1 MTEDCTMAA
10 IALLTGASG
19 GVGLALAGE
28 LRREGWTVA
37 LVGRGLERLHAA
49 YGPEALC
56 IEADVST
63 PEGAQA
69 ALEQCRQQAGTPTAL
84 AHCAGTTLLAP
95 LHRTAPE
102 SYRACLSANLDS
114 AFFMLSAF
122 VEGLR
127 QAREPGA
134 AVFVSSVVARIGV
147 PNHEAIAAAKAGVEG
162 LVRSAAATYAP
173 SRIRINAVAP
183 GIMDTP
189 AVARIIGNEASR
201 AGAAKQY
208 PLPGIGDPAD
218 LARLMAWLLSDK
230 AGWITGQVWAMD
242 GGFSSVRPLVK

>member
-1 MTEDCTMAA
+1 MTA
-10 IALLTGASG
+10 IALVTGAG
-19 GVGLALAGE
+19 GGLGRALVEE

-37 LVGRGLERLHAA
+37 PVGRNRERLQAA
-49 YGPEALC
+49 LGATAPC

-63 PEGAQA
+63 PEGARA
-69 ALEQCRQQAGTPTAL
+69 AVEQCQQQVGLPTAL

-95 LHRTAPE
+95 LHRTPAE
-102 SYRACLSANLDS
+102 QYRACLTANLDS
-114 AFFMLSAF
+114 AFFMLGAF
-122 VEGLR
+122 VDALR
-127 QAREPGA
+127 EARQPGA
-134 AVFVSSVVARIGV
+134 AVLVSSVVARIGV
-147 PNHEAIAAAKAGVEG
+147 ANHEAIATAKAGVEG
-162 LVRSAAATYAP
+162 LARSAAATYAP
-173 SRIRINAVAP
+173 SRIRINTVAP

-189 AVARIIGNEASR
+189 AVARIIGTEAAR

>member
-1 MTEDCTMAA
+1 MA

-19 GVGLALAGE
+19 GVGQVLARE
-28 LRREGWTVA
+28 LRQEGWTVA
-37 LVGRGLERLHAA
+37 LVGRNLERLRAV
-49 YGPEALC
+49 YGAEAPC
-56 IEADVST
+56 IAADVST
-63 PEGAQA
+63 PEGARA
-69 ALEQCRQQAGTPTAL
+69 ALEQCQALVGLPTAL
-84 AHCAGTTLLAP
+84 AHCAGTTLLSP
-95 LHRTAPE
+95 LHRTPPE
-102 SYRACLSANLDS
+102 MYRACLSANLDS
-114 AFFMLSAF
+114 AFFTLGAF
-122 VEGLR
+122 VEALR

-134 AVFVSSVVARIGV
+134 AVLVSSVVARIGV
-147 PNHEAIAAAKAGVEG
+147 SNHEAIAAAKAGLEG

>member
-1 MTEDCTMAA
+1 MTV
-10 IALLTGASG
+10 IALVTGAG
-19 GVGLALAGE
+19 GGLGRALVEE

-37 LVGRGLERLHAA
+37 PVGRDRERLQAA
-49 YGPEALC
+49 FGATAPC

-63 PEGAQA
+63 PEGARA
-69 ALEQCRQQAGTPTAL
+69 AVEQCRQQVGLPTAL

-95 LHRTAPE
+95 LHRISSE
-102 SYRACLSANLDS
+102 QYRACLTANLDS
-114 AFFMLSAF
+114 AFFMLGAF
-122 VEGLR
+122 VDALR
-127 QAREPGA
+127 EARQPGA
-134 AVFVSSVVARIGV
+134 AVLVSSVVARIGV
-147 PNHEAIAAAKAGVEG
+147 ANHEAIAAAKAGVEG
-162 LVRSAAATYAP
+162 LARSAAATYAP

-189 AVARIIGNEASR
+189 AVARIIGNEAAR

>member
-1 MTEDCTMAA
+1 MTA

-19 GVGLALAGE
+19 GLGKALAAE
-28 LRREGWTVA
+28 LRRDGWTVVS
-37 LVGRGLERLHAA
+37 VGRDLERLRAA
-49 YGPEALC
+49 HGSDAPC

-63 PEGAQA
+63 PEGARA
-69 ALEQCRQQAGTPTAL
+69 ALANCRQQAGLPTAL

-95 LHRTAPE
+95 LHRTTPE
-102 SYRACLSANLDS
+102 SYRSCLTANLDS
-114 AFFMLSAF
+114 AFYMLGAF
-122 VEGLR
+122 VDALR
-127 QAREPGA
+127 EAREPGA
-134 AVFVSSVVARIGV
+134 AVLVSSVVARIGV
-147 PNHEAIAAAKAGVEG
+147 ANHEAIAAAKAGVEG
-162 LVRSAAATYAP
+162 LARAAAATYAS

-189 AVARIIGNEASR
+189 AVARIIGSDASR
-201 AGAAKQY
+201 AGAARQY

-242 GGFSSVRPLVK
+242 GGFSSIRPLVK

>member
-1 MTEDCTMAA
+1 MAA
-10 IALLTGASG
+10 IVLLTGASG
-19 GVGLALAGE
+19 GVGQVLARE
-28 LRREGWTVA
+28 LRQEGWTVA
-37 LVGRGLERLHAA
+37 LVGRNLERLRAV
-49 YGPEALC
+49 YGAEAPC
-56 IEADVST
+56 IAADVST
-63 PEGAQA
+63 PEGARA
-69 ALEQCRQQAGTPTAL
+69 ALEQCQALVGLPTAL
-84 AHCAGTTLLAP
+84 AHCAGTTLLSP
-95 LHRTAPE
+95 LHRTPPE
-102 SYRACLSANLDS
+102 MYRACLSANLDS
-114 AFFMLSAF
+114 AFFTLGAF
-122 VEGLR
+122 VEALR

-134 AVFVSSVVARIGV
+134 AVLVSSVVARIGV
-147 PNHEAIAAAKAGVEG
+147 SNHEAIAAAKAGLEG

>member
-1 MTEDCTMAA
+1 MAA

-19 GVGLALAGE
+19 GLGQALARE
-28 LRREGWTVA
+28 LRQEGWTVA
-37 LVGRGLERLHAA
+37 LVGRDLERLRAA
-49 YGPEALC
+49 YGAEAPC
-56 IEADVST
+56 IAADVST
-63 PEGAQA
+63 PEGAKR
-69 ALEQCRQQAGTPTAL
+69 ALEQCRELVGVPTAL
-84 AHCAGTTLLAP
+84 AHCAGTTLLSP
-95 LHRTAPE
+95 LHRTPPE
-102 SYRACLSANLDS
+102 MYRACLTANLDS
-114 AFFMLSAF
+114 AFFTLGAF
-122 VEGLR
+122 VDALR

-134 AVFVSSVVARIGV
+134 AVLVSSVVARIGV
-147 PNHEAIAAAKAGVEG
+147 SNHEAIAAAKAGLEG

-218 LARLMAWLLSDK
+218 LARLMAWLLSNK
-230 AGWITGQVWAMD
+230 ANWITGQVWAVD
-242 GGFSSVRPLVK
+242 GGFSSVRPFVK

>member
-1 MTEDCTMAA
+1 MTA

-19 GVGLALAGE
+19 GLGQALARE
-28 LRREGWTVA
+28 LRQEGWTVA
-37 LVGRGLERLHAA
+37 LVGRDLERLRAVYGAEAPCIAA
-49 YGPEALC
+49 D
-56 IEADVST
+56 IST
-63 PEGAQA
+63 SEGARA
-69 ALEQCRQQAGTPTAL
+69 ALEQCQALVGLPTAL
-84 AHCAGTTLLAP
+84 AHCAGTTLLSP
-95 LHRTAPE
+95 LHRTPPE
-102 SYRACLSANLDS
+102 MYRACLAANLDS
-114 AFFMLSAF
+114 AFFTLGAF
-122 VEGLR
+122 VEALR

-134 AVFVSSVVARIGV
+134 AVLVSSVVARIGV
-147 PNHEAIAAAKAGVEG
+147 SNHEAIAAAKAGLEG

-183 GIMDTP
+183 GIMDAP

-218 LARLMAWLLSDK
+218 LARLMAWLLSEK
-230 AGWITGQVWAMD
+230 AGWITGQVWAVD

>member
-1 MTEDCTMAA
+1 MTA
-10 IALLTGASG
+10 IALVTGAGG
-19 GVGLALAGE
+19 GVGRALVEE

-37 LVGRGLERLHAA
+37 PVGRNRERLQAA
-49 YGPEALC
+49 LGATAPC

-63 PEGAQA
+63 PEGARA
-69 ALEQCRQQAGTPTAL
+69 AVEQCQQQVGLPTAL

-95 LHRTAPE
+95 LHRTPAE
-102 SYRACLSANLDS
+102 QYRACLTANLDS
-114 AFFMLSAF
+114 AFFMLGAF
-122 VEGLR
+122 VDALR
-127 QAREPGA
+127 EARQPGA
-134 AVFVSSVVARIGV
+134 AVLVSSVVARIGV
-147 PNHEAIAAAKAGVEG
+147 ANHEAIAAAKAGVEG
-162 LVRSAAATYAP
+162 LARSAAATYAP

-189 AVARIIGNEASR
+189 AVARIIGTEAAR

>member
-1 MTEDCTMAA
+1 MAA
-10 IALLTGASG
+10 IALVTGASG
-19 GVGLALAGE
+19 GLGQAVARE
-28 LRREGWTVA
+28 LREQGWIVA
-37 LVGRGLERLHAA
+37 LVGRDLERLRAA
-49 YGPEALC
+49 FGAEAAC
-56 IEADVST
+56 IAADVST
-63 PEGAQA
+63 PDGARA
-69 ALEQCRQQAGTPTAL
+69 AVEQCQQRVGLPTAL

-102 SYRACLSANLDS
+102 MYRSCLTANLDS
-114 AFFMLSAF
+114 AFFTLGAF
-122 VEGLR
+122 MDALR
-127 QAREPGA
+127 EARQPGA
-134 AVFVSSVVARIGV
+134 AVLVSSVVARIGV
-147 PNHEAIAAAKAGVEG
+147 ANHEAIAAAKAGVEG

-173 SRIRINAVAP
+173 SRIRVNAVAP

-189 AVARIIGNEASR
+189 AVARIIGTEAAR

>member
-1 MTEDCTMAA
+1 MTA
-10 IALLTGASG
+10 IALVTGASG
-19 GVGLALAGE
+19 GLGQAVARE
-28 LRREGWTVA
+28 LREQGWTVA
-37 LVGRGLERLHAA
+37 LVGRDLARLRAA
-49 YGPEALC
+49 FGAEAAC
-56 IEADVST
+56 IAADVST
-63 PEGAQA
+63 PDGARTA
-69 ALEQCRQQAGTPTAL
+69 VAQCQRELGLPTAL

-102 SYRACLSANLDS
+102 MYRSCLTANLDS
-114 AFFMLSAF
+114 AFFTLGAF
-122 VEGLR
+122 MDALR
-127 QAREPGA
+127 EARQPGA
-134 AVFVSSVVARIGV
+134 AVLVSSVVARIGV
-147 PNHEAIAAAKAGVEG
+147 ANHEAIAAAKAGVEG

-173 SRIRINAVAP
+173 SRIRVNAVAP

-189 AVARIIGNEASR
+189 AVARIIGTEAAR

-218 LARLMAWLLSDK
+218 LARLMAWLLSDQ

>member
-1 MTEDCTMAA
+1 MTA

-19 GVGLALAGE
+19 GLGKALAAE
-28 LRREGWTVA
+28 LRRDGWTVVS
-37 LVGRGLERLHAA
+37 VGRDLEHLRAA
-49 YGPEALC
+49 HGSDAPC

-63 PEGAQA
+63 PEGARA
-69 ALEQCRQQAGTPTAL
+69 ALANCRQQAGLPTAL

-95 LHRTAPE
+95 LHRTTPE
-102 SYRACLSANLDS
+102 SYRSCLTANLDS
-114 AFFMLSAF
+114 AFYMLGAF
-122 VEGLR
+122 VDALR
-127 QAREPGA
+127 EAREPGA
-134 AVFVSSVVARIGV
+134 AVLVSSVVARIGV
-147 PNHEAIAAAKAGVEG
+147 ANHEAIAAAKAGVEG
-162 LVRSAAATYAP
+162 LARAAAATYAS

-189 AVARIIGNEASR
+189 AVARIIGSDASR
-201 AGAAKQY
+201 AGAARQY

-242 GGFSSVRPLVK
+242 GGFSSIRPLVK

>member
-1 MTEDCTMAA
+1 MTA
-10 IALLTGASG
+10 IALVTGAG
-19 GVGLALAGE
+19 GGLGRALVEE

-37 LVGRGLERLHAA
+37 PVGRNRERLQV
-49 YGPEALC
+49 ALGATAPC

-63 PEGAQA
+63 PEGARA
-69 ALEQCRQQAGTPTAL
+69 AVEQCQQQVGLPTAL

-95 LHRTAPE
+95 LHRTPAE
-102 SYRACLSANLDS
+102 QYRACLTANLDS
-114 AFFMLSAF
+114 AFFMLGAF
-122 VEGLR
+122 VDALR
-127 QAREPGA
+127 EARQPGA
-134 AVFVSSVVARIGV
+134 AVLVSSVVARIGV
-147 PNHEAIAAAKAGVEG
+147 ANHEAIAAAKAGVEG
-162 LVRSAAATYAP
+162 LARSAAATYAP

-189 AVARIIGNEASR
+189 AVARIIGTEAAR